1 MEDASVSNEPIVQEK
16 EPPAPVDQQARRDRW
31 LEIISAIL
39 LSLATV
45 SSAWC
50 AYQSAR
56 WNGVQAL
63 SFSAANGAR
72 TESVRMSNTALQLTS
87 IDVGMFV
94 QFAAAYSD
102 ENQFLMD
109 FLYERFRPEM
119 KTALDAWI
127 ALEPLKNPDAP
138 SSPFA
143 MEAYKSAAQDESDRL
158 LGVAEQNLKEA
169 EQANQTS
176 DNYVLLTVMFASVL
190 FFGGISTKFDEFRI
204 RAALIA
210 FAILIFVTGLVIIA
224 TYPIY

>member
-1 MEDASVSNEPIVQEK
+1 MDNATASDASVFQDAETSTET
-16 EPPAPVDQQARRDRW
+16 DRQARLNRI

-45 SSAWC
+45 GSAWC

-56 WNGVQAL
+56 WNGVQAI

-72 TESVRMSNTALQLTS
+72 TESVRMSNEALQLTS
-87 IDVGMFV
+87 IDVGMFT
-94 QFAAAYSD
+94 QLAAAYSE
-102 ENQFLMD
+102 ENEFLFSFIMD
-109 FLYERFRPEM
+109 RFRPEM
-119 KTALDAWI
+119 KPAVEAWI
-127 ALEPLKNPDAP
+127 ATEPLKNPQAP

-143 MEAYKSAAQDESDRL
+143 MAEYTSAAQDEADRL
-158 LGVAEQNLKEA
+158 LGVAEQRLEEA
-169 EQANQTS
+169 QAANQTS

-190 FFGGISTKFDEFRI
+190 FFGGISTKFDMFKI

-210 FAILIFVTGLVIIA
+210 FAFLIFAAGIVILA

>member
-1 MEDASVSNEPIVQEK
+1 MEDATVSDKLIVEGTETTAQ
-16 EPPAPVDQQARRDRW
+16 ADRGARRDRW
-31 LEIISAIL
+31 LEIISALL

-72 TESVRMSNTALQLTS
+72 TESVRMSNAALQYLS

-94 QFAAAYSD
+94 QFAAAYSED
-102 ENQFLMD
+102 NQFLMD
-109 FLYERFRPEM
+109 FLYERFRSEM
-119 KTALDAWI
+119 KPAVDAWI
-127 ALEPLKNPDAP
+127 ALQPLKNPDAP
-138 SSPFA
+138 PSPFA
-143 MEAYKSAAQDESDRL
+143 MDEYKSAAQDESDRL

-169 EQANQTS
+169 QRANQTS

-190 FFGGISTKFDEFRI
+190 FFGGISTKFEQFRI
-204 RAALIA
+204 RAALVA
-210 FAILIFVTGLVIIA
+210 FAIIIFIGGLFILT
-224 TYPIY
+224 TYPIN

>member
-1 MEDASVSNEPIVQEK
+1 MDNATASDASVFQDAETSTET
-16 EPPAPVDQQARRDRW
+16 DRQARLNRI

-45 SSAWC
+45 GSAWC

-56 WNGVQAL
+56 WNGVQAI

-72 TESVRMSNTALQLTS
+72 TESVRMSNEALQLAS
-87 IDVGMFV
+87 IDVGMFT
-94 QFAAAYSD
+94 QLATAYSE
-102 ENQFLMD
+102 ENEFLFNFIMD
-109 FLYERFRPEM
+109 RFRPEM
-119 KTALDAWI
+119 KPAVEAWI
-127 ALEPLKNPDAP
+127 ATEPLKNPQAP

-143 MEAYKSAAQDESDRL
+143 MAEYTSAAQDEADRL
-158 LGVAEQNLKEA
+158 LGVAEQRLEEA
-169 EQANQTS
+169 QAANQTS

-190 FFGGISTKFDEFRI
+190 FFGGISTKFDMFKI

-210 FAILIFVTGLVIIA
+210 FAFLIFAAGIVILA

>member
-1 MEDASVSNEPIVQEK
+1 MDNATASDASVFQDAETSTET
-16 EPPAPVDQQARRDRW
+16 DRQARLNRI

-45 SSAWC
+45 GSAWC

-56 WNGVQAL
+56 WNGVQAI

-72 TESVRMSNTALQLTS
+72 TESVRMSNEALQLAS
-87 IDVGMFV
+87 IDVGMFT
-94 QFAAAYSD
+94 QLATAYSE
-102 ENQFLMD
+102 ENEFLFNFIMD
-109 FLYERFRPEM
+109 RFRPEM
-119 KTALDAWI
+119 KPAVEAWI
-127 ALEPLKNPDAP
+127 ATEPLKNPEAP

-143 MEAYKSAAQDESDRL
+143 MAEYTSAAQDEADRL
-158 LGVAEQNLKEA
+158 LGVAEQSLQDA
-169 EQANQTS
+169 QAANQNS

-190 FFGGISTKFDEFRI
+190 FFGGISTKFDMFKI

-210 FAILIFVTGLVIIA
+210 FGILIFTAGLVILA

>member
-1 MEDASVSNEPIVQEK
+1 MDDATVSDASVLQDTETTAQT
-16 EPPAPVDQQARRDRW
+16 DRQVRLNRI

-45 SSAWC
+45 GSAWC

-72 TESVRMSNTALQLTS
+72 TESVRMSNQALQLTS
-87 IDVGMFV
+87 IDIGMFT
-94 QFAAAYSD
+94 QLAAAYSE
-102 ENQFLMD
+102 ENEFLFNFIMD
-109 FLYERFRPEM
+109 RFRPEM
-119 KTALDAWI
+119 KPAVEAWI
-127 ALEPLKNPDAP
+127 ATEPLKNPDAP

-143 MEAYKSAAQDESDRL
+143 MAEYTSAAQEEADRL
-158 LGVAEQNLKEA
+158 LEIAEQRLREA
-169 EQANQTS
+169 EVANQNS

-190 FFGGISTKFDEFRI
+190 FFGGISTKFDMFKI

-210 FAILIFVTGLVIIA
+210 FAMLIYIAGLVILA
-224 TYPIY
+224 NYPIY